1 VKFRNLKCCGGASRN
16 TTRLTLCNT
25 MKREKSQWVYGMD
38 TYIAQFHSLL
48 LARKFEDEKLVI
60 VESMFDF

>member
-1 VKFRNLKCCGGASRN
+1 
-16 TTRLTLCNT
+16 

-48 LARKFEDEKLVI
+48 LARKFKDEKLVI
-60 VESMFDF
+60 VEFMFDF